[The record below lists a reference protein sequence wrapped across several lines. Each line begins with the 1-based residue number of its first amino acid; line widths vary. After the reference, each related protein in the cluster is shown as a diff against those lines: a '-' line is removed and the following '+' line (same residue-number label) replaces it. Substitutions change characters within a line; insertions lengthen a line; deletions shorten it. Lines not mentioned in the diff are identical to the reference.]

1 MDPTA
6 LLVEDDTDWLRI
18 LRDELLGAGFKVD
31 WATERD
37 EALAKI
43 NAPPFPYEVL
53 VVDPNLGDSLG
64 GLSGALVVERAMRG
78 ESAPSIVLVSGYA
91 DVSTLVGEYDAYG
104 TAVRGVFEKGD
115 FELAVFRDLL
125 LELRG
130 VDRRQDA
137 LYRPNWRVLTKLWDA
152 LLTGS
157 DDPNEQGHVLEDF
170 AVELLQSI
178 PLLELEETR
187 AATSSGEVDAVFRV
201 TATPGTLCQEWG
213 GCLLVECRNR
223 TERFDAPAVSA
234 FLQKLLNADARVGIV
249 ISKSGVTER
258 GLSHARRQIA
268 QAYLLHKRVIIELDG
283 DDLVAVL
290 DQGANL
296 YGLLREKDLAVRLG
310 R

>member
-6 LLVEDDTDWLRI
+6 LLVEDDRDWLRI

-53 VVDPNLGDSLG
+53 VVDPNLDDNLG
-64 GLSGALVVERAMRG
+64 GLSGALVVERAMG
-78 ESAPSIVLVSGYA
+78 GGSAPSIVLVSGYA
-91 DVSTLVGEYDAYG
+91 DIPTLVDQYSTYG
-104 TAVRGVFEKGD
+104 GAVRGVFEKGD
-115 FELAVFRDLL
+115 FDLEAFRGLL

-137 LYRPNWRVLTKLWDA
+137 LYRPNWPALSERWAA
-152 LLTGS
+152 LLAGS
-157 DDPNEQGHVLEDF
+157 DDANVQGHLLEELT
-170 AVELLQSI
+170 VELLRSI

-187 AATSSGEVDAVFRV
+187 AITSSGEVDAVFRV
-201 TATPGTLCQEWG
+201 SATPGTLCQEWG

-223 TERFDAPAVSA
+223 AERFDAPAVSS
-234 FLQKLLNADARVGIV
+234 FLQKLLGADARVGIV
-249 ISKSGVTER
+249 VSRSGVTER
-258 GLSHARRQIA
+258 GPSQARRQIA
-268 QAYLLHKRVIIELDG
+268 QAYVMHKRVILALDES
-283 DDLVAVL
+283 DLHAIFE
-290 DQGANL
+290 QKANL